1 MKHLT
6 KLALHQHGSERRGI
20 KLADYEIDVEV
31 PAQTQTVKFSFT
43 PTLEN
48 APSLLMDIAA
58 LFEKV
63 SNTQL
68 PTPILTNAEIQ
79 QELQSL
85 RDQNALLKQQNSA
98 LVNQLR
104 TISRAKPALTNLTH
118 EVEVTPADLTE
129 IVASRTASVTEK
141 QPVKTKSRESNM
153 PRVGEVVQIKPHD
166 EYKYYTNGIIKGFK
180 GRGAKYVIIRPLNHA
195 KDETLA
201 RNLIKRFAAN
211 ERKVEVM

>member
-1 MKHLT
+1 MKHLM
-6 KLALHQHGSERRGI
+6 KLVLHRHGSERRGI

-68 PTPILTNAEIQ
+68 PILTNAEIQ

-104 TISRAKPALTNLTH
+104 TISRAKPALTNLIH

-129 IVASRTASVTEK
+129 IVASRTASVIEK
-141 QPVKTKSRESNM
+141 QPTKTKSRESNM

-166 EYKYYTNGIIKGFK
+166 EYKGYTNGTIKGFK

-201 RNLIKRFAAN
+201 RKLIKRFAAN

>member
-6 KLALHQHGSERRGI
+6 KLALHQHGSERKGI

-48 APSLLMDIAA
+48 APSLLMDIAT

-68 PTPILTNAEIQ
+68 PILTNAEIQ

-129 IVASRTASVTEK
+129 IVVSRTASVTEK

-166 EYKYYTNGIIKGFK
+166 EYKGYTNGTIKGFK

-201 RNLIKRFAAN
+201 RKLIKRFAAN